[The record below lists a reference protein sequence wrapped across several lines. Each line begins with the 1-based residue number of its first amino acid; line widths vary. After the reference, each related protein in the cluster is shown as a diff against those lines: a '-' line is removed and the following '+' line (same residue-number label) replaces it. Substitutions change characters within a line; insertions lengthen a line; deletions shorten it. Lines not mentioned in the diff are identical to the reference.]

1 MNETHDIF
9 QPIADKVPDEN
20 GCIDGWCPL
29 PTKKAEPMPVNIDYV
44 NSPPHYIQG
53 GLESIE
59 VMKAFASKEEF
70 VGHLRLTTIKY
81 LLRLNNKDSA
91 KENAD
96 KARWYLDKLCEEL
109 E

>member
-1 MNETHDIF
+1 MS
-9 QPIADKVPDEN
+9 
-20 GCIDGWCPL
+20 
-29 PTKKAEPMPVNIDYV
+29 VNIDYV
-44 NSPPHYIQG
+44 NHPPHYCQG

-70 VGHLRLTTIKY
+70 IGHLRLTAIKY

-109 E
+109 G

>member
-20 GCIDGWCPL
+20 GCIDGFCPL
-29 PTKKAEPMPVNIDYV
+29 PTKSMPVNIDYV
-44 NSPPHYIQG
+44 NHPPHYCQG

-70 VGHLRLTTIKY
+70 IGHLRLTAIKY

-91 KENAD
+91 KENAE
-96 KARWYLDKLCEEL
+96 KSQWYISKLVEEL
-109 E
+109 SA